1 MNPECCGKE
10 SKTSKRQSKA
20 SHPAR
25 KVACFCPPTMHDTKL
40 DQLNKARVKGYSK
53 YCQGRAHAKLL
64 NQHVFKPYIWPDRLD
79 IICLGRFSCTNQ
91 VTSVSLSV
99 LCRQRMNIS
108 PVTQKKKKKKKK
120 TSGLVT
126 VKHLGQA
133 TILHTGA
140 QLAMKGG
147 CICRSSH
154 TGTGTSAVN
163 YTKTSLCIA
172 TMTKSKQH
180 FEQRSSA

>member
-25 KVACFCPPTMHDTKL
+25 KVACFCPPTMHNTKL

-120 TSGLVT
+120 NIWPSHC
-126 VKHLGQA
+126 KA
-133 TILHTGA
+133 P
-140 QLAMKGG
+140 
-147 CICRSSH
+147 RSSNNTAH
-154 TGTGTSAVN
+154 RCSTCDERWMHLLTVWP
-163 YTKTSLCIA
+163 
-172 TMTKSKQH
+172 
-180 FEQRSSA
+180 